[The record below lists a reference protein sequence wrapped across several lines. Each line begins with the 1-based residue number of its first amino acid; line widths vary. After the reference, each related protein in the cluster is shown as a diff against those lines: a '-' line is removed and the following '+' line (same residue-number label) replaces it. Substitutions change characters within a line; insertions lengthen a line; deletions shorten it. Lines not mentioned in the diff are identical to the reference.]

1 MIKILHT
8 ADWHLGKRLDDFSR
22 LPEQTEVLEEIC
34 EIVEKEA
41 VDLVLVA
48 GDLFDTFNPSA
59 EAQGLFYKTLK
70 RLGNNG
76 KRAVVAIAGNHD
88 QPERIEAPDHL
99 ARECGIIFIG
109 YPNTKIATCN
119 TSDGLC
125 ITQSEEGF
133 IELKLNQ
140 CEIPLRIIVTPYANE
155 FRLRTYL
162 GSEDPDEELRTLLK
176 GRWQALADKYCD
188 GNGIN
193 ILCSHLFFQVKG
205 EPALEE
211 PEDEKPILYIGGAQA
226 IFSEDIPPQ
235 IQYVAL
241 GHLHRYQVIA
251 NDPCPI
257 VYSSSPLSY
266 SFAEAGQE
274 KYVVLIEAELNK
286 KLSYKKQ
293 ALTKGKPL
301 LRNRFE
307 TMDEALVWLLENQNA
322 LVEITM
328 VTDEYLPV
336 KDRKALNQSHSGIVN
351 IIPEVKNK
359 AFILDQKG
367 SIDLNK
373 SIEQLFIEFFHH
385 NKGQAPDDLTME
397 IFKEVLGVED

>member
-1 MIKILHT
+1 M
-8 ADWHLGKRLDDFSR
+8 
-22 LPEQTEVLEEIC
+22 
-34 EIVEKEA
+34 
-41 VDLVLVA
+41 
-48 GDLFDTFNPSA
+48 
-59 EAQGLFYKTLK
+59 
-70 RLGNNG
+70 
-76 KRAVVAIAGNHD
+76 
-88 QPERIEAPDHL
+88 
-99 ARECGIIFIG
+99 
-109 YPNTKIATCN
+109 
-119 TSDGLC
+119 
-125 ITQSEEGF
+125 
-133 IELKLNQ
+133 
-140 CEIPLRIIVTPYANE
+140 
-155 FRLRTYL
+155 
-162 GSEDPDEELRTLLK
+162 
-176 GRWQALADKYCD
+176 
-188 GNGIN
+188 
-193 ILCSHLFFQVKG
+193 
-205 EPALEE
+205 
-211 PEDEKPILYIGGAQA
+211 
-226 IFSEDIPPQ
+226 
-235 IQYVAL
+235 
-241 GHLHRYQVIA
+241 GHLHRYQVIS

-307 TMDEALVWLLENQNA
+307 TMDEALVWLGENQNA